1 MVEWIMHYTANVNP
15 QSGMMTGPPEEYARY
30 KSANLV
36 AVVISNRPETKSTT
50 VKLARSGIVQ
60 GSSTTLTMD
69 FNTVAIELPVDT
81 QVLRARLLERI
92 DAIEHQLKVPAISTL
107 NLELEQ
113 HRLRTILALHA
124 D

>member
-1 MVEWIMHYTANVNP
+1 
-15 QSGMMTGPPEEYARY
+15 
-30 KSANLV
+30 
-36 AVVISNRPETKSTT
+36 
-50 VKLARSGIVQ
+50 
-60 GSSTTLTMD
+60 MD